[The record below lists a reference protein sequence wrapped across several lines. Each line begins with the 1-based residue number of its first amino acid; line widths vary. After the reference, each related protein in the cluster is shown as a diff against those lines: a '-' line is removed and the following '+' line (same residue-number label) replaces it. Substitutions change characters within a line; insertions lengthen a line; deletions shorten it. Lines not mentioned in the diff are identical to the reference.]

1 MSFEVTEPQFMQGNC
16 ANLGVSTPESIFI
29 EQ

>member
-16 ANLGVSTPESIFI
+16 ANLGVSTPESI